1 MLKNQLKPLGLILA
15 FITALVFANPTLV
28 QDPQDTFSQKS
39 SHLLVEYNGCNTSK
53 LNDRKYLA
61 DLLTQAAIAGK
72 FTVLKTAF
80 HQFEPQGV
88 TGVLL
93 LSESHMSIHTWPEHG
108 YAAVDLF
115 TCGQNSTTQSEII
128 IKKALECKH
137 SEKMLIKRGDGIQT
151 EYHHQ

>member
-1 MLKNQLKPLGLILA
+1 MLKNQLKSLGLILA
-15 FITALVFANPTLV
+15 FTTTLVFANPIWLKS
-28 QDPQDTFSQKS
+28 PRGLFQKS
-39 SHLLVEYNGCNTSK
+39 SHLVVEYNECNTSK
-53 LNDRKYLA
+53 LNDKQYLENF
-61 DLLTQAAIAGK
+61 LTQAAIAGK

-115 TCGQNSTTQSEII
+115 TCGQNSTTESEVN

-137 SEKMLIKRGDGIQT
+137 SEKM
-151 EYHHQ
+151 